1 VHQNEE
7 GTLPRKRERER
18 ERERK
23 QKSGI
28 LGKHKKECGILRC
41 NAKLL
46 STRGSKSTRQTLV
59 VSRSRRDIPRGI
71 WARGVLTRRY
81 GPVFFL
87 FSFFFFAFPQ
97 ICEVA
102 LRGLVIIFFNFLKL
116 RHWLNP
122 QRNLA
127 LNGDRFFLDNKTL
140 V

>member
-1 VHQNEE
+1 MHQNEE
-7 GTLPRKRERER
+7 GTLPRKRKRET
-18 ERERK
+18 EEWNSRK
-23 QKSGI
+23 TQE
-28 LGKHKKECGILRC
+28 ECGILRC
-41 NAKLL
+41 NAKLI

-127 LNGDRFFLDNKTL
+127 LNGDRFFFG
-140 V
+140 

>member
-1 VHQNEE
+1 VYQNEE

-18 ERERK
+18 DREETEEWNSRK
-23 QKSGI
+23 TQE
-28 LGKHKKECGILRC
+28 ECGILRC

-71 WARGVLTRRY
+71 WVRGVLTRRY
-81 GPVFFL
+81 GPVFF
-87 FSFFFFAFPQ
+87 FFFLLFPKFVRSPSVGQ
-97 ICEVA
+97 S
-102 LRGLVIIFFNFLKL
+102 IIFCNFLKL

-127 LNGDRFFLDNKTL
+127 LNGDRFFWIIKH
-140 V
+140 